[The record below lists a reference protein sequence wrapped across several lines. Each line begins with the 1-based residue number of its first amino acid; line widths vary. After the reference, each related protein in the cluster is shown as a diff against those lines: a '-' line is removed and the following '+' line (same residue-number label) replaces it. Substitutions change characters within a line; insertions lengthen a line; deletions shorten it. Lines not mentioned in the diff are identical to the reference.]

1 MEIVFKHLIASRGW
15 HVYGKTVRPNPKK
28 GQRLYGQR
36 ERDADALLI
45 DQYAVAWMMMSKEKL
60 VADVVGHVPQEISRF
75 VYFFPALFPS
85 TDATVENER
94 YRPSPIAKGGLE
106 IVLRATFNIEDSKRF
121 LLLRLK
127 ELIQKNYELLDLSP
141 RSPTAID
148 EERHASDNEEDLSIV
163 MIDDD
168 DEDEED

>member
-1 MEIVFKHLIASRGW
+1 MEIVFKYLIASRGW
-15 HVYGKTVRPNPKK
+15 HVYGKTVWPNPKK

-36 ERDADALLI
+36 ERDAGALLV
-45 DQYAVAWMMMSKEKL
+45 DQYAVAWMVKSKEKL

-75 VYFFPALFPS
+75 VYFFLHHGGS
-85 TDATVENER
+85 VDATVEDER

-127 ELIQKNYELLDLSP
+127 ELIQKNYELLDLSR
-141 RSPTAID
+141 RSPTATD
-148 EERHASDNEEDLSIV
+148 EE
-163 MIDDD
+163 
-168 DEDEED
+168 